1 MGSLTLPRLGGR
13 LCLEMNV
20 IRFTPLCAC
29 VACVPRLYTEAPD
42 VVPSDWVAPQNGWE
56 VSPPPEDLVGE
67 GFADGQT
74 VPDVRLVDQHDEE
87 VSLWQFYGKLVV
99 LDVSTMWC
107 APCRELAETT
117 QHTFETFGPDGLMY
131 VTVLQQDQ
139 DGEPPT
145 LEDVRSWADVYGIEA
160 PVLADPAPSATAA
173 AIERGQYPAL
183 LLLDRQMRVIQR
195 VNPPTDAE
203 LLSAIEENL

>member
-1 MGSLTLPRLGGR
+1 M
-13 LCLEMNV
+13 
-20 IRFTPLCAC
+20 IRFTPLLAC
-29 VACVPRLYTEAPD
+29 VACVPRLYTQAPPI
-42 VVPSDWVAPQNGWE
+42 VPSDWVPPENSWE
-56 VSPPPEDLVGE
+56 VTEPPSDLE
-67 GFADGQT
+67 GQGFGVGQT
-74 VPDVRLVDQHDEE
+74 VPDVRLADQFDDE
-87 VSLWQFYGKLVV
+87 VSLWQFFGKVVV

-117 QHTFETFGPDGLMY
+117 QHTYEAYADEGLMY

-145 LEDVRSWADVYGIEA
+145 LDDVQSWADVYGIET
-160 PVLADPAPSATAA
+160 PVLGDPDPSATAA

-183 LLLDRQMRVIQR
+183 LLLDRQMQVVER

-203 LLSAIEENL
+203 LIAAIEDAL